1 MKPGR
6 FVSRTIAAVAVA
18 AVALFVAV
26 FAGGGRVGAAP
37 GEGQPSSC
45 DPKLTGVIAPV
56 IMPVQFGGAQ
66 DPQFEVGCNAIQ
78 EFTYLNWRA
87 RGRGIPDYRI
97 GPSAF
102 GSPVGPNATYST
114 VWESYVNPDDLFKTP
129 TALKNARYSSSN
141 GVRTLSAISKAD
153 GDDVRLTG
161 FHQAD
166 FGWLTART
174 GDLTFYEVRIDNDEA
189 DYITRNGL
197 TSAVKQQQ
205 CAATGGLS
213 LPDGT
218 KNDHDCRGNAAKY
231 GLNIGAIELK
241 AAWIELHDP
250 AKYSRYLLSRANLV
264 YPDGKVRL
272 NAVIGL
278 VGLHII
284 RKMGP
289 LQQLSWATFEHV
301 DNDPDATPY
310 PAAPATAAPEASPTA
325 TPAWTY
331 RNPACTGPYCT
342 VNKYPTPCAT
352 GNPPGCQRYS
362 YPTQTERV
370 TPQSSFA
377 ASNTTTFRRALLKAG
392 ATGSVFRYYR
402 LIDVQ
407 WPAGSTRIPPGAR
420 IPLTEGSPLPR
431 WIVANTTMETYEQSS
446 AACLDCHSSARAA
459 RGRAPGARV
468 LVEAIAPAAF
478 KTLMSGPSPTPSP
491 YAADYSFVFGKAK

>member
-1 MKPGR
+1 MKPR
-6 FVSRTIAAVAVA
+6 QIAARAGALLSLA
-18 AVALFVAV
+18 AAALFVAS
-26 FAGGGRVGAAP
+26 FGAGGSARVDAA

-45 DPKLTGVIAPV
+45 DAKLTGVIAPR
-56 IMPVQFGGAQ
+56 IMPVQFGGAE
-66 DPQFEVGCNAIQ
+66 DPQFEVGCNAFQ

-102 GSPVGPNATYST
+102 GYPVGPNATYTT
-114 VWESYVNPDDLFKTP
+114 VWESYTSPDDLFKTP
-129 TALKNARYSSSN
+129 TGLKNARASAN
-141 GVRTLSAISKAD
+141 GVRTLSATSKAD
-153 GDDVRLTG
+153 GDDVHLTG

-197 TSAVKQQQ
+197 TAAAKQQQ
-205 CAATGGLS
+205 CAAAGGLS

-218 KNDHDCRGNAAKY
+218 KNDHDCLGKPATY

-250 AKYSRYLLSRANLV
+250 AKYSRYLISRANLI
-264 YPDGKVRL
+264 YPNGTVRS
-272 NAVIGL
+272 NVVIGL
-278 VGLHII
+278 VGLHVIH
-284 RKMGP
+284 KMGP

-310 PAAPATAAPEASPTA
+310 PSTPPTAAPAASPTA

-331 RNPACTGPYCT
+331 RNPACVGPYCT

-370 TPQSSFA
+370 TPQSTFA
-377 ASNTTTFRRALLKAG
+377 ASNTATFRGALAKAG
-392 ATGSVFRYYR
+392 ARTSVFNYYR

-407 WPAGSTRIPPGAR
+407 WPAGSTVIPPGAR

-446 AACLDCHSSARAA
+446 FACLDCHSSARAA
-459 RGRAPGARV
+459 KGRAPGGRV
-468 LVEAIAPAAF
+468 RIEAVNPAALRR
-478 KTLMSGPSPTPSP
+478 LMAGPSPIPAP
-491 YAADYSFVFGKAK
+491 YAADYSFVFGKGK